1 MAEVRSIERWPAAD
15 RPWADAGESIGII
28 LSEPLFI
35 ERGNIA
41 FHERTP
47 PYELTRFRA
56 RIFWMGRDPLAMGR
70 TYRLKLVTQEV
81 ECEVDDIER
90 LIDATTLQV
99 AKEAGTQVLR
109 HQVAELSLRTK
120 RPVCFDTFSEVPETG
135 RFVIVDGY
143 DVAGGGIILDDK
155 YPRRTAQTLHK
166 SENLYWNRGRLTG
179 KERAERNGH
188 AGRVVWLTGLSGAG
202 KSTIATEAERRL
214 FDLGRQ
220 AYVLDGDNLRHG
232 LGSDLGFS
240 PEERSEHVRRVGE
253 VAKLFADAGLIVI
266 VALISPYRTDRELVR
281 AMVPPGQFVEVYVNT
296 PIEMCEQRDLKGLYA
311 RARSG
316 EIPAFTGIS
325 APYEP
330 PSEPELELRTDLQTV
345 AECVV
350 TMLEYLARG

>member
-1 MAEVRSIERWPAAD
+1 
-15 RPWADAGESIGII
+15 
-28 LSEPLFI
+28 
-35 ERGNIA
+35 
-41 FHERTP
+41 
-47 PYELTRFRA
+47 
-56 RIFWMGRDPLAMGR
+56 MGR

-240 PEERSEHVRRVGE
+240 PQERSEHVRRVGE

-296 PIEMCEQRDLKGLYA
+296 PIEVCEQRDLKGLYA

-350 TMLEYLARG
+350 TMLEYLSRG